1 MLSFSMTTKLMF
13 SAWVCKNINMK
24 YSFIYFIEG
33 IVLFTLLPISVLFVI
48 HIDNGLM
55 GKIIMC
61 YIKKLFIYEENVH
74 CSIIPV
80 FHDGAKG
87 MSERSKLTLCIFI
100 ILNNNTI
107 IIVRISDTNV
117 PECKYIK
124 SR

>member
-1 MLSFSMTTKLMF
+1 MF

-61 YIKKLFIYEENVH
+61 YIKKYCYSSMKRMYTAQLSQCFMMVQKE
-74 CSIIPV
+74 
-80 FHDGAKG
+80 
-87 MSERSKLTLCIFI
+87 
-100 ILNNNTI
+100 
-107 IIVRISDTNV
+107 
-117 PECKYIK
+117 
-124 SR
+124 